1 MSDATEHVDAATG
14 TTTTGHEWDGIA
26 ELNTPLPR
34 WWLWTFY
41 ATILWA
47 ICYWVVYPAWPL
59 LSSATEGVLGWNTR
73 RAVED
78 DLAELKTLRAPM
90 LAKLA
95 SVPAKDIEQSPEL
108 LAIAR
113 PLGAAAFASNCAAC
127 HGAGGQGAKG
137 YPNLNDD
144 EWLWGGSLDDI
155 QKTITHGIRWDAD
168 AETRTSQMPAFGRDG
183 ILKPA
188 EISALADYV
197 RSLSGLPVDNTTD
210 LPKARELFT
219 ANCTVCHGDDGKGNR
234 EVGAPNLADQ
244 IWLYGSDKASIVQ
257 RITAGGGAVMPA
269 WATRL
274 DPVTIKALTVYVHTL
289 GGGQ

>member
-127 HGAGGQGAKG
+127 HGA
-137 YPNLNDD
+137 
-144 EWLWGGSLDDI
+144 
-155 QKTITHGIRWDAD
+155 
-168 AETRTSQMPAFGRDG
+168 
-183 ILKPA
+183 
-188 EISALADYV
+188 
-197 RSLSGLPVDNTTD
+197 
-210 LPKARELFT
+210 
-219 ANCTVCHGDDGKGNR
+219 
-234 EVGAPNLADQ
+234 
-244 IWLYGSDKASIVQ
+244 
-257 RITAGGGAVMPA
+257 
-269 WATRL
+269 
-274 DPVTIKALTVYVHTL
+274 
-289 GGGQ
+289 